1 MNGLSNLN
9 QNKVPI
15 VLHSDLKNL
24 VSGRGNL
31 VFGIFRMENGK
42 YLLQNF
48 HPKCKNL
55 ELLGCYFVLA
65 HLHV

>member
-15 VLHSDLKNL
+15 VLHSDYKNL

-31 VFGIFRMENGK
+31 VFGIFRMKNGK
-42 YLLQNF
+42 YPLQNF

-55 ELLGCYFVLA
+55 
-65 HLHV
+65 